1 MYCDKHS
8 TFKESL
14 DEDGS
19 VAIHKQNL
27 EFLAIEMFKVA
38 KNSAPT
44 IFYKILKKERTKY
57 L

>member
-8 TFKESL
+8 TFKKLL

-19 VAIHKQNL
+19 VAIHKPNL
-27 EFLAIEMFKVA
+27 EFLAIEMFTVA
-38 KNSAPT
+38 KSSAPT